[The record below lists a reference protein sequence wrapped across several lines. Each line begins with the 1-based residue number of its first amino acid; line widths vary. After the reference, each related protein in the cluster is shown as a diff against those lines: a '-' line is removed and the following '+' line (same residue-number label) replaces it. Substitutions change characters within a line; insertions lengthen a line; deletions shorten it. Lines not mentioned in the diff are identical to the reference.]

1 MNKKKIIC
9 PECRTYTGY
18 IIRKE
23 KRKYIIRDQEYYF
36 DITVA
41 YCEKCGEEIEVPGL
55 LDLQM
60 KEVDEQYR
68 KKENIVFIDEIE
80 KLMTLYD
87 IGKAPLSL
95 GLGFGEITITRYLK
109 GQVPSKEYSD
119 IIKNALESPKY
130 MLNKLIENK
139 NKIAANAFEKAEKCA
154 LNLEKMFNISSKMLS
169 TISYIFEESLEITP
183 LALQK
188 ILYFIQGIYLAL
200 YDVPLFD
207 EDCYAWVH
215 GPVYNSVYNLFKE
228 LTI

>member
-41 YCEKCGEEIEVPGL
+41 YCEKCGEKIEIPGL

-68 KKENIVFIDEIE
+68 KKENIVSIDEIE

-119 IIKNALESPKY
+119 IIKNALKSPKY
-130 MLNKLIENK
+130 MLNKLNENK
-139 NKIAANAFEKAEKCA
+139 NKIAVNAFEKA
-154 LNLEKMFNISSKMLS
+154 
-169 TISYIFEESLEITP
+169 
-183 LALQK
+183 
-188 ILYFIQGIYLAL
+188 
-200 YDVPLFD
+200 
-207 EDCYAWVH
+207 
-215 GPVYNSVYNLFKE
+215 
-228 LTI
+228 